1 MGRWASFIQIRENS
15 AIAFHSVLTNK
26 LRAGLTILG
35 ISIGAATIIAILT
48 IIQGLNSAFFSQIS
62 ILGPDNLHIS
72 RIPWGAGL
80 DFFKYRN
87 RKDLTVKELRA
98 IQEKARLI
106 KAVTPI
112 ITTNGTIA
120 CKNESL
126 NNVSINGTDHQYKD
140 AYNVYPETGR
150 FMTRY
155 EADHSRNVCVIGS
168 KVAEKIFKYQNPL
181 DKKIYVDNYPFRVI
195 GVMEKQGSSFGTDLD
210 TRIYIPLGVFKK
222 LYGIRRS
229 LTICVKVPEVKRM
242 EESEDELRGIL
253 RRTRKVAPGKED
265 DFAINRQDVL
275 VNLYNN
281 LTGGL
286 FSIAIA
292 IGAITL
298 IVGGIGIMNIMLV
311 AVKERT
317 REIGIR
323 KAIGAKKRDLIWQ
336 FLVEAVLISL
346 TGGFI
351 GILAGIGAAK
361 FVASISPLPANISP
375 LIFLVGLAFTSG
387 IGIFFGLYPAIKA
400 AELNAIDGLRYE

>member
-1 MGRWASFIQIRENS
+1 MKSIIQIWENS
-15 AIAFHSVLTNK
+15 VIAFQSVLSNK

-35 ISIGAATIIAILT
+35 IAIGAATIIAILT
-48 IIQGLNSAFFSQIS
+48 IIQGLDNAFFNQVAR
-62 ILGPDNLHIS
+62 LGSDNLHIS

-87 RKDLTVKELRA
+87 RKDLTVNELHA
-98 IQEKARLI
+98 IQKKARLI
-106 KAVTPI
+106 KAVTPVI
-112 ITTNGTIA
+112 STSGTIVF
-120 CKNESL
+120 KNKSL
-126 NNVSINGTDHQYKD
+126 NNISINGTDDQYKD
-140 AYNVYPETGR
+140 AYNIYPEAGR
-150 FMTRY
+150 FMNRY
-155 EADHSRNVCVIGS
+155 EVDHSRNVCVIGLE
-168 KVAEKIFKYQNPL
+168 VAKKLFEFQNPI

-195 GVMEKQGSSFGTDLD
+195 GVMEKQGSSFGANLD
-210 TRIYIPLGVFKK
+210 TQIYLPLGAFKK

-229 LTICVKVPEVKRM
+229 LTICVKVSSVKHM
-242 EESEDELRGIL
+242 QESEDELRGIL
-253 RRTRKVAPGKED
+253 RRTRKVTPGKED
-265 DFAINRQDVL
+265 DFALNRQDVL

-286 FSIAIA
+286 FSIALA

-336 FLVEAVLISL
+336 FLVEALLISL
-346 TGGFI
+346 TGGFV
-351 GILAGIGAAK
+351 GILLGIGAAK
-361 FVASISPLPANISP
+361 LVSSISPLPANIS
-375 LIFLVGLAFTSG
+375 IFTFLAGLAFTSG

-400 AELNAIDGLRYE
+400 AELNAIEGLKYE